1 MLHTLS
7 LRNDFSWWWCTFF
20 RNLQNQFWNTQLMG
34 LKHATFY
41 TCLIFIESQ
50 CENIRSKRCIA
61 HDYTAFANYRL
72 FQYYAILSWNIF
84 KEIQITQLPDI
95 ITRHH

>member
-1 MLHTLS
+1 MTS
-7 LRNDFSWWWCTFF
+7 LDDDVPFSEFCKI
-20 RNLQNQFWNTQLMG
+20 NSENTQWMV

-41 TCLIFIESQ
+41 TCIIFIERQ
-50 CENIRSKRCIA
+50 CENIRSKRCKA

-72 FQYYAILSWNIF
+72 FQYYVILSWNIF